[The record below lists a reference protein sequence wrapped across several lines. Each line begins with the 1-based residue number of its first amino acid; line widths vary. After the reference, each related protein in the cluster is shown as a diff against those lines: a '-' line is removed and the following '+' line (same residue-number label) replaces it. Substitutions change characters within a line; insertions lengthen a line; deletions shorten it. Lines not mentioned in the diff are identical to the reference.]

1 MQKMQSEKLTGV
13 ELWITVHTTEIVN
26 CGYLLQV
33 LNRRITLSDR
43 NFSELCAATWRM
55 DREKQAGGR
64 YNLGN
69 KVRLNR
75 SGDREEKENL
85 YNI

>member
-1 MQKMQSEKLTGV
+1 
-13 ELWITVHTTEIVN
+13 
-26 CGYLLQV
+26 
-33 LNRRITLSDR
+33 
-43 NFSELCAATWRM
+43 M

-64 YNLGN
+64 SNPGN

-75 SGDREEKENL
+75 SGDKEEKENL